1 MGWGKDLS
9 IIELLCVLIF
19 RENGHRSDMKLC
31 INLEKFSE
39 CWAWAIGDGV
49 CDDANNIEPCDF
61 DGLDCCGEI
70 SSYQFNFCVFC
81 DCHLE
86 T

>member
-1 MGWGKDLS
+1 MNHFHNFAD
-9 IIELLCVLIF
+9 
-19 RENGHRSDMKLC
+19 
-31 INLEKFSE
+31 

-49 CDDANNIEPCDF
+49 CDDANNVEPCDF

-81 DCHLE
+81 NCHLKTWFMKFTKCNYVLPQTQKLINLIE
-86 T
+86 NS

>member
-1 MGWGKDLS
+1 MNHFHNFAD
-9 IIELLCVLIF
+9 
-19 RENGHRSDMKLC
+19 
-31 INLEKFSE
+31 

-49 CDDANNIEPCDF
+49 CDDANNVEPCDF

-81 DCHLE
+81 NCHLE